1 MNSSYNIS
9 QNNPVANNARHML
22 SPTPMGRRANKK
34 FINGQNINQND
45 IAMYKAR
52 LKKAQQFLSANKS
65 HENINFSKNS
75 AEHEQLKKE
84 AEACFY
90 DYVLKIHKAK
100 ISDQDKIEIAKKAER
115 YFKDIVDNDA
125 MELNQR
131 AQLVKDK
138 MAAIRDLIQ
147 RKAGSNILTQDQ
159 KNKIEEYKKRKAK
172 QRTKTKLLLLLAI
185 IFAILTIVGMIVLYT
200 NFKKQQSEKY
210 ADTEWKK
217 NKDII
222 DNPKYDTKSAFDDD
236 LVKKLL
242 GDDKS
247 TITETRNTDGV
258 REFTV
263 TNGTTT
269 TYYRYDKTTDVL
281 MSKTDIG
288 EAYVKIDNGD
298 NYLANYFASEGGI
311 VISDKDGIEKVVKVG
326 NDTYKYDYNTED
338 IVKNDKTTYKQYPNG
353 KPFLVKAYDNEN
365 KHWINAGWAVTAGLC
380 GAALYTRFS
389 NVSDGGNDKTIK
401 SLIADDENF
410 QHRKN
415 DMLLRYDNMLNN
427 DNSYGT
433 LVDGMGN
440 GETYGRAYNNLRKKY
455 DDLTGQPSAKNGGDV
470 DNLDIVQI
478 ANNDLSGF

>member
-1 MNSSYNIS
+1 M
-9 QNNPVANNARHML
+9 
-22 SPTPMGRRANKK
+22 
-34 FINGQNINQND
+34 
-45 IAMYKAR
+45 
-52 LKKAQQFLSANKS
+52 
-65 HENINFSKNS
+65 
-75 AEHEQLKKE
+75 
-84 AEACFY
+84 
-90 DYVLKIHKAK
+90 
-100 ISDQDKIEIAKKAER
+100 
-115 YFKDIVDNDA
+115 
-125 MELNQR
+125 
-131 AQLVKDK
+131 
-138 MAAIRDLIQ
+138 
-147 RKAGSNILTQDQ
+147 
-159 KNKIEEYKKRKAK
+159 
-172 QRTKTKLLLLLAI
+172 
-185 IFAILTIVGMIVLYT
+185 
-200 NFKKQQSEKY
+200 
-210 ADTEWKK
+210 
-217 NKDII
+217 
-222 DNPKYDTKSAFDDD
+222 
-236 LVKKLL
+236 KKLL

-247 TITETRNTDGV
+247 IITETRNTDGV

-380 GAALYTRFS
+380 GAALYTHFS

-415 DMLLRYDNMLNN
+415 NMLLKYDNMLNT

-433 LVDGMGN
+433 IVEGIGN
-440 GETYGRAYNNLRKKY
+440 GEVFGRAYKNLQNKY
-455 DDLTGQPSAKNGGDV
+455 NDLKGQSSSRNGGDV
-470 DNLDIVQI
+470 NDLDILQI
-478 ANNDLSGF
+478 ANNDLSGFGIDS